1 MREGPLDT
9 TTSIETPEHV
19 QFEYRVAGPA
29 RRMFAHL
36 LDLCICYGAVIFLG
50 FVLIVA
56 ASSIGELTSQMQDA
70 SSATMGI
77 VLVLLFLAQWV
88 YFAFF
93 EAWKGR
99 SLGKMALS
107 LRVVTTTGRPIGVR
121 AAALRN
127 LLRAADFLPFGY
139 ATGVVSQIATP
150 RFQRLGDLVAETMVI
165 IEEGRAVGRPIVLHP
180 PARAEELEG
189 LPFTVRLNPDEKS
202 ALELF
207 LRRRAQFGT
216 DRERELATMVA
227 PMFAQRFGVQYTDP
241 VRFLALI
248 YDRATNTG
256 REDSPVSSRG
266 GSLWPSSAS

>member
-1 MREGPLDT
+1 MREGLLDT

-36 LDLCICYGAVIFLG
+36 LDVALVYGVLIFLG
-50 FVLIVA
+50 IVLVVA
-56 ASSIGELTSQMQDA
+56 ASSLSDISAQIEGA
-70 SSATMGI
+70 SSATVGI
-77 VLVLLFLAQWV
+77 FLVLLFLAQWV
-88 YFAFF
+88 YFAVC

-139 ATGVVSQIATP
+139 AVGVLSQMATT

-165 IEEGRAVGRPIVLHP
+165 IEEPRTVGRPIVLHP
-180 PARAEELEG
+180 QASAEELSG
-189 LPFTVRLNPDEKS
+189 LPFSIRLSPDEKA

-207 LRRRAQFGT
+207 LRRRAQFGA
-216 DRERELATMVA
+216 DRERELANMVA
-227 PMFAQRFGVQYTDP
+227 PMFAERFRVQYKDP
-241 VRFLALI
+241 TRFLAVI
-248 YDRATNTG
+248 YDLATNTG
-256 REDSPVSSRG
+256 REDAPVSSRG